1 MWIADRVRIAGM
13 AENAEEKA
21 RRVAAARG
29 CDRRLSGLRQ
39 PTMREQLAAI
49 ADGPFDLDAIG
60 DHYGDGPVT
69 ALEERVAQLLGK
81 PAACY
86 FPTGTMAQQVA
97 LRCWA
102 GRSGNSCVALH
113 PASHPEVHERY
124 AYSTLSGLR
133 AVWSTR
139 EPRPPTADEIRG
151 LDEPFGTLM
160 LELPLREPGYQLPT
174 WDELVA
180 VVDAA
185 RERGARVHID
195 GARLWES
202 TVHLGQDLPT
212 IAALADS
219 VYVSFYKTLGAL
231 AGAALVGPADVMAE
245 ARAWRHR
252 YGGNMFQQWPAVVTA
267 QAGLDRILPRVPSYV
282 EHARVVAE
290 GLARVPGARVN
301 PAPPH
306 THQFQ
311 LCLPLAADRLNQAAL
326 ALAEEEK
333 TWFAYGWSDRPPTGA
348 SVVEITV
355 SEDALAWTAD
365 DVETTLTA
373 LIARAE

>member
-1 MWIADRVRIAGM
+1 M
-13 AENAEEKA
+13 AESAQEKA
-21 RRVAAARG
+21 RRVAASRN
-29 CDRRLSGLRQ
+29 CVRRLSGVR
-39 PTMREQLAAI
+39 PRTMREQLAAI
-49 ADGPFDLDAIG
+49 ADGPVELDAMG
-60 DHYGDGPVT
+60 DLYGDGPVT
-69 ALEERVAQLLGK
+69 ALEIRVAQLLGK

-102 GRSGNSCVALH
+102 QRSANPCVALH
-113 PASHPEVHERY
+113 PASHPEVHERH

-133 AVWSTR
+133 TVWPTR
-139 EPRPPTADEIRG
+139 EPRQPTADEIRD

-185 RERGARVHID
+185 RERGARVHFD

-202 TVHLGQDLPT
+202 TVHLRQDLAT

-219 VYVSFYKTLGAL
+219 VYVSFYKTLAAL
-231 AGAALVGPADVMAE
+231 SGAALVGPADVMTE

-252 YGGNMFQQWPAVVTA
+252 YGGNTFQQWPAVVTA
-267 QAGLDRILPRVPSYV
+267 QAGLDAILPRVPSYV

-306 THQFQ
+306 IHQFQ
-311 LCLPLAADRLNQAAL
+311 LCLPVPAQRLNEAAL
-326 ALAEEEK
+326 ALAEDEQ
-333 TWFAYGWSDRPPTGA
+333 TWFAYGWSDRPPTGS
-348 SVVEITV
+348 SVVEI
-355 SEDALAWTAD
+355 SIYSDGLAWTAD
-365 DVETTLTA
+365 DVEATLKA
-373 LIARAE
+373 LIARAESA

>member
-1 MWIADRVRIAGM
+1 MADDQDR
-13 AENAEEKA
+13 A
-21 RRVAAARG
+21 RRMMLSRG
-29 CDRRLSGLRQ
+29 CERRLSGIR
-39 PTMREQLAAI
+39 PKTMSEQLAAI
-49 ADGPFDLDAIG
+49 ADGPVDLETVG
-60 DHYGDGPVT
+60 DRYGDGPVAT
-69 ALEERVAQLLGK
+69 LEERVAALLGK

-102 GRSGNSCVALH
+102 GRTGNPTVALH

-124 AYSTLSGLR
+124 AYSTLTGLR
-133 AVWSTR
+133 AVWTTT
-139 EPRPPTADEIRG
+139 EPRQPTAEEIRDLG
-151 LDEPFGTLM
+151 EPFGTLM
-160 LELPLREPGYQLPT
+160 LELPLREPGYLLPT

-185 RERGARVHID
+185 RERGARVQFD

-202 TVHLGQDLPT
+202 TVYLGQDLAG

-231 AGAALVGPADVMAE
+231 AGAALVGPADVIAE

-252 YGGNMFQQWPAVVTA
+252 YGGNLFQQWPAAVSA
-267 QAGLDRILPRVPSYV
+267 LAGIDTVLPRVPSYV
-282 EHARVVAE
+282 EHARVVADA
-290 GLARVPGARVN
+290 LAKVPGARIN

-306 THQFQ
+306 THEFQ
-311 LCLPLAADRLNQAAL
+311 LCLPFAAERLNQACL

-333 TWFAYGWSDRPPTGA
+333 TWFGYGWTDRPPTGA
-348 SVVEITV
+348 SVVEISV
-355 SEDALAWTAD
+355 NEPALEWSAE
-365 DVETTLTA
+365 DVERVATA
-373 LIARAE
+373 LVERATSES